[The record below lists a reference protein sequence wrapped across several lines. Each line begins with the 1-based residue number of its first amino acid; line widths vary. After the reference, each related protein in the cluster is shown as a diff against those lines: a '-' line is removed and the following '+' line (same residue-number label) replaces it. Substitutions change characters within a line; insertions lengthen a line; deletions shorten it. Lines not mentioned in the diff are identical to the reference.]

1 MESGQASRSERGR
14 KGCGCHIS
22 SLYLPPL
29 QPVRT
34 AHQLVSSTLWSG
46 YGWGTGQVDGSS
58 YGDTLGKG
66 LQAPGG
72 RGGGGGGTDKAAA
85 AGASHQRPQDEE
97 AEDEIRQTHE
107 SRSAMDPISLMVQ
120 VREKIG
126 EPATDPLGGSSHDG
140 PS

>member
-1 MESGQASRSERGR
+1 M
-14 KGCGCHIS
+14 
-22 SLYLPPL
+22 
-29 QPVRT
+29 
-34 AHQLVSSTLWSG
+34 
-46 YGWGTGQVDGSS
+46 DGSS